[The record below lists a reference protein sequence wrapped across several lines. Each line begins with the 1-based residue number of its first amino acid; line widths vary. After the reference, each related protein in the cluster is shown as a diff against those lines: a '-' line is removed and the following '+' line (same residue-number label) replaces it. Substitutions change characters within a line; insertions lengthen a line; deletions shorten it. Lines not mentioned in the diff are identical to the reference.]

1 MKKGFVIL
9 GVLILSAS
17 SCEKLQNGC
26 KETKN
31 ASSLIVSFPDS
42 IKVAETFYLDVRYV
56 LDNTCGEFETFEI
69 NSDQGT
75 IDVSIVTKYEGCKC
89 EQQLIERTSTYPIHI
104 SVPGIYHYRF
114 WLSGEDWD
122 EYTLKVYQ

>member
-1 MKKGFVIL
+1 MKKVIVIL
-9 GVLILSAS
+9 SILLVATA

-31 ASSLIVSFPDS
+31 ASSLILSFPDS
-42 IKVAETFYLDVRYV
+42 VEVAETFYLDVRYV

-69 NSDQGT
+69 SSGQGT
-75 IDVSIVTKYEGCKC
+75 IDVSVVTKYEGCNC

-104 SVPGIYHYRF
+104 SVAGIYQYRF
-114 WLSGEDWD
+114 WLSGQDWD